1 MTSPGGP
8 LVPATSCTGCGH
20 PFDDDDR
27 FCASCRRAR
36 KDMLPTAGRPAS
48 VGATPSVS
56 PAPVGTRTRRPSAPA
71 TVPTGVPAEA
81 PAGAP
86 TGGHASLDGPASAK
100 ASTSSPASSGKD
112 GAIAWA
118 RSLMGRTDWVILDT
132 ETTGLG
138 STDVVIQIGVTD
150 HRGVT
155 LVDTLVRPAVAIGYW
170 AQAVHGISA
179 RAVAGARDF
188 PAVLPEL
195 RRAIGGKTVVAYNA
209 PFDRRLLD
217 QTASRHGVA
226 LPAVEWD
233 CAMQWYK
240 RYLGVR
246 SAKLP
251 GAIHGATGDCLAT
264 LAVIRTMAGPAGAV
278 TPAAISAPGTRAIP
292 VARVVIP
299 RPAPADPRT
308 WTVIAHGEGTGAG
321 EFSHPSG
328 IAVDGDGTVWVAE
341 WANQRIQAM
350 GRDGQWTVVAGKPG
364 GGPGAIG
371 TGPGEFSRPSG
382 IAVDGN
388 QTVWVADTENHR
400 IQSMGRDG
408 QWNVVAGKPGGGP
421 GAIGTGAGEFSR
433 PSGIAVDGNQTV
445 WVAES
450 GNHRIQAMGR
460 DGQWSVVA
468 GKPGGGDGARG
479 PGAGEFRYPSGIAV
493 DGNQTVWVADVG
505 NHRIQAMGRD
515 GQWNVVTGQPRGGDG
530 ARGTRGRF
538 NRPLD
543 VAVDGNGTVWVADT
557 VNNRIHR
564 YAAG

>member
-195 RRAIGGKTVVAYNA
+195 RRAIGGKTVVAE
-209 PFDRRLLD
+209 
-217 QTASRHGVA
+217 V
-226 LPAVEWD
+226 LPA
-233 CAMQWYK
+233 
-240 RYLGVR
+240 
-246 SAKLP
+246 
-251 GAIHGATGDCLAT
+251 
-264 LAVIRTMAGPAGAV
+264 
-278 TPAAISAPGTRAIP
+278 
-292 VARVVIP
+292 
-299 RPAPADPRT
+299 
-308 WTVIAHGEGTGAG
+308 
-321 EFSHPSG
+321 
-328 IAVDGDGTVWVAE
+328 
-341 WANQRIQAM
+341 M
-350 GRDGQWTVVAGKPG
+350 GK
-364 GGPGAIG
+364 
-371 TGPGEFSRPSG
+371 
-382 IAVDGN
+382 
-388 QTVWVADTENHR
+388 
-400 IQSMGRDG
+400 
-408 QWNVVAGKPGGGP
+408 K
-421 GAIGTGAGEFSR
+421 
-433 PSGIAVDGNQTV
+433 
-445 WVAES
+445 
-450 GNHRIQAMGR
+450 
-460 DGQWSVVA
+460 
-468 GKPGGGDGARG
+468 
-479 PGAGEFRYPSGIAV
+479 
-493 DGNQTVWVADVG
+493 
-505 NHRIQAMGRD
+505 
-515 GQWNVVTGQPRGGDG
+515 
-530 ARGTRGRF
+530 
-538 NRPLD
+538 
-543 VAVDGNGTVWVADT
+543 
-557 VNNRIHR
+557 
-564 YAAG
+564 

>member
-1 MTSPGGP
+1 MTSPSGP

-36 KDMLPTAGRPAS
+36 KDVLPTAGRPAS
-48 VGATPSVS
+48 VSATPSVT
-56 PAPVGTRTRRPSAPA
+56 PAPVGTRTRRPAAPA
-71 TVPTGVPAEA
+71 TVPTGA

-86 TGGHASLDGPASAK
+86 TGAHASLDGPASAK

-155 LVDTLVRPAVAIGYW
+155 LVDTLVRPAVAIGYR

-217 QTASRHGVA
+217 QTASRYGVA

-264 LAVIRTMAGPAGAV
+264 LAVIRAMASPAGDTAV

-299 RPAPADPRT
+299 RPAPADPRR
-308 WTVIAHGEGTGAG
+308 WTVIAHAEGTGAG
-321 EFSHPSG
+321 EFSHPDG
-328 IAVDGDGTVWVAE
+328 IAVDGNGTVWVAE
-341 WANQRIQAM
+341 WANHRIQA
-350 GRDGQWTVVAGKPG
+350 
-364 GGPGAIG
+364 
-371 TGPGEFSRPSG
+371 
-382 IAVDGN
+382 
-388 QTVWVADTENHR
+388 
-400 IQSMGRDG
+400 MGRDG
-408 QWNVVAGKPGGGP
+408 QWNVVAGKPGGGD
-421 GAIGTGAGEFSR
+421 GARGHGAGEFSS
-433 PSGIAVDGNQTV
+433 PYGIAVDGNDAV
-445 WVAES
+445 WVSEW
-450 GNHRIQAMGR
+450 GNHRIQRFG
-460 DGQWSVVA
+460 
-468 GKPGGGDGARG
+468 
-479 PGAGEFRYPSGIAV
+479 
-493 DGNQTVWVADVG
+493 VG
-505 NHRIQAMGRD
+505 
-515 GQWNVVTGQPRGGDG
+515 
-530 ARGTRGRF
+530 
-538 NRPLD
+538 
-543 VAVDGNGTVWVADT
+543 
-557 VNNRIHR
+557 
-564 YAAG
+564 